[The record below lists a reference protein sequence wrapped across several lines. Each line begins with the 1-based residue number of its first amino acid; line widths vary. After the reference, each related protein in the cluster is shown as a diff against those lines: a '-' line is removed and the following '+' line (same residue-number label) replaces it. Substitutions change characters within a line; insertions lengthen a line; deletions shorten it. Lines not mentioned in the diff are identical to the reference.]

1 MKIGVVTTS
10 YPRFAGDPAGGFV
23 QGHVAALR
31 ALGHDVE
38 VIAAGERDEVVAEP
52 EAPGARIVRVR
63 GDQLFYRG
71 GAPERLERA
80 PLQAGLAAAS
90 FSARLSA
97 TLAFHLPRWD
107 LVIAHWLAP
116 SALAVALARAGRR
129 PPLLAIAHG
138 GDVHTLR
145 RTRLLGPTL
154 AALRAG
160 GARLVFVSEELRAIA
175 KARDAIVQPMGIAL
189 DRFGAIPRAPSD
201 PPTIAVASRLVQVK
215 GVDVAIAA
223 MQHVRRPARLMIA
236 GDGPERAALTARA
249 PVDRVTFLGA
259 VDTRRRDELLGRAS
273 VVVVPSRI
281 LPNGRSEGTPL
292 IALEALAAGVPVVA
306 SAVGGLREV
315 RSLSLVRPDDP
326 RQLAA
331 AIEGV
336 LAHPPSPAALR
347 GSVADLGWPDVAARL
362 LAATA

>member
-1 MKIGVVTTS
+1 
-10 YPRFAGDPAGGFV
+10 
-23 QGHVAALR
+23 
-31 ALGHDVE
+31 
-38 VIAAGERDEVVAEP
+38 
-52 EAPGARIVRVR
+52 
-63 GDQLFYRG
+63 
-71 GAPERLERA
+71 
-80 PLQAGLAAAS
+80 
-90 FSARLSA
+90 
-97 TLAFHLPRWD
+97 
-107 LVIAHWLAP
+107 
-116 SALAVALARAGRR
+116 
-129 PPLLAIAHG
+129 
-138 GDVHTLR
+138 
-145 RTRLLGPTL
+145 
-154 AALRAG
+154 
-160 GARLVFVSEELRAIA
+160 
-175 KARDAIVQPMGIAL
+175 
-189 DRFGAIPRAPSD
+189 
-201 PPTIAVASRLVQVK
+201 
-215 GVDVAIAA
+215 
-223 MQHVRRPARLMIA
+223 
-236 GDGPERAALTARA
+236 
-249 PVDRVTFLGA
+249 VDRVTFLGA